1 MLEVYGD
8 GELLFRSAPLDS
20 SESKPLFVDLRG
32 VNVLNL
38 NALDAGGA
46 KMEDLVLGDPVLTK
60 APATDTPPE
69 GVSGKDAANVPPQSV
84 ITLEPAEGR
93 VPLTVDF
100 ISEKSTDAD
109 GTIMRFTWH
118 FGDGETEFR
127 DFNTSHTYELPGIYE
142 VALVAEDEDEG
153 RGVARQQIIV
163 RPAENMPPRATFT
176 ASQWLAAPEESVT
189 LDAGES
195 RDRDG
200 KIVTYE
206 WVFPDGTSAE
216 GVTVQKAFDE
226 MGLHVIE
233 MTVTDGEGETHTFS
247 RRVRVDDGSNESIF
261 PIRDG
266 ARIMTIG
273 NSLLGGLKSV
283 LDAFAAAADPPI
295 TIHFGGAGKGG
306 GKVDEYVNYEQL
318 HVREKIMEGYDIVL
332 IQPWTRPYQDD
343 WEEVYKPN
351 VKTIV
356 EWVRESGAFPVIY
369 MPHASYHAQPE
380 GQLLGH
386 ERIGGYA
393 QELGVGYIP
402 AGLAWAQVARD
413 YPRTDDERRGPDP
426 ERDFGFLYGDNV
438 HQTMTGQLLTAMA
451 IWHYLTGQSPLEMN
465 WPTEE
470 QFGNLSRKLD
480 HDRVPYLRETAA
492 KFSKPAEPLQ

>member
-1 MLEVYGD
+1 
-8 GELLFRSAPLDS
+8 
-20 SESKPLFVDLRG
+20 
-32 VNVLNL
+32 
-38 NALDAGGA
+38 
-46 KMEDLVLGDPVLTK
+46 
-60 APATDTPPE
+60 
-69 GVSGKDAANVPPQSV
+69 
-84 ITLEPAEGR
+84 
-93 VPLTVDF
+93 
-100 ISEKSTDAD
+100 
-109 GTIMRFTWH
+109 MRYTWH

-163 RPAENMPPRATFT
+163 RPAENMPPRAAFT

-233 MTVTDGEGETHTFS
+233 LTVTDGEGETHTFS

-318 HVREKIMEGYDIVL
+318 QVREKIMEGYDIVL

-386 ERIGGYA
+386 ERSFSVITSVSFHGIRAIIVCYRCPCII
-393 QELGVGYIP
+393 QKI
-402 AGLAWAQVARD
+402 
-413 YPRTDDERRGPDP
+413 DE
-426 ERDFGFLYGDNV
+426 
-438 HQTMTGQLLTAMA
+438 
-451 IWHYLTGQSPLEMN
+451 
-465 WPTEE
+465 
-470 QFGNLSRKLD
+470 
-480 HDRVPYLRETAA
+480 
-492 KFSKPAEPLQ
+492 